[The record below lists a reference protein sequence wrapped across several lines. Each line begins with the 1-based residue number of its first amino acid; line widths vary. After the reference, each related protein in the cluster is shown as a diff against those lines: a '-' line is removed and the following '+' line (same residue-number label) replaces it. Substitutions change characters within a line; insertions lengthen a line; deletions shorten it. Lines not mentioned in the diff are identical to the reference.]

1 MFKIT
6 VMTKQYPTEK
16 QEKIIQALGT
26 ILAGEVKTKN
36 YGKEIYLY
44 KESKK
49 HKDLERFYELVRQQR
64 ILDVARKT
72 LRKGIVGN
80 STIFFINLS
89 GYPPDGCLNTESHRV
104 IVKDRRNI
112 QPQRRKYERRCQGDN
127 GHRLM
132 AIRMSA
138 SPEAISKI
146 VFWFKVPIL
155 NCF

>member
-26 ILAGEVKTKN
+26 VLAGEIKTKN
-36 YGKEIYLY
+36 YGKEVYLY

-49 HKDLERFYELVRQQR
+49 YKDLERFYELVRHQR

-80 STIFFINLS
+80 STIFFINKQVAFV
-89 GYPPDGCLNTESHRV
+89 GKVNFCDEEGESPLGPIR
-104 IVKDRRNI
+104 IEIEYKDIEQLIDWLTPYTKNGAEVKLVKSF
-112 QPQRRKYERRCQGDN
+112 P
-127 GHRLM
+127 
-132 AIRMSA
+132 
-138 SPEAISKI
+138 
-146 VFWFKVPIL
+146 
-155 NCF
+155 

>member
-26 ILAGEVKTKN
+26 VLAGEIKTKN
-36 YGKEIYLY
+36 YGKEVYLY

-49 HKDLERFYELVRQQR
+49 HKDLERFYELVRHQR

-80 STIFFINLS
+80 STIFFINKQVAFV
-89 GYPPDGCLNTESHRV
+89 G
-104 IVKDRRNI
+104 KDAN
-112 QPQRRKYERRCQGDN
+112 
-127 GHRLM
+127 
-132 AIRMSA
+132 
-138 SPEAISKI
+138 
-146 VFWFKVPIL
+146 
-155 NCF
+155 

>member
-72 LRKGIVGN
+72 LRKSIVGN
-80 STIFFINLS
+80 STIFFINKQVAFV
-89 GYPPDGCLNTESHRV
+89 GKINFCDEEGESPLGPIR
-104 IVKDRRNI
+104 IEIEYKDIELLIDWLTPYTKNGAEVKLVKSF
-112 QPQRRKYERRCQGDN
+112 P
-127 GHRLM
+127 
-132 AIRMSA
+132 
-138 SPEAISKI
+138 
-146 VFWFKVPIL
+146 
-155 NCF
+155 

>member
-72 LRKGIVGN
+72 LRKNIVGN
-80 STIFFINLS
+80 STIFFINKQVAFV
-89 GYPPDGCLNTESHRV
+89 GKINFCDEEGESPLGPIRIEIEYKDIEHL
-104 IVKDRRNI
+104 IDWLTPYTKNGAEVKLVKKF
-112 QPQRRKYERRCQGDN
+112 P
-127 GHRLM
+127 
-132 AIRMSA
+132 
-138 SPEAISKI
+138 
-146 VFWFKVPIL
+146 
-155 NCF
+155 

>member
-72 LRKGIVGN
+72 LRKSIVGN
-80 STIFFINLS
+80 STIFFINKQVAFV
-89 GYPPDGCLNTESHRV
+89 GKINFCDEEGESPLGPIRIEIEYKDIEHL
-104 IVKDRRNI
+104 IDWLTPYTKNGAEVKLVKSF
-112 QPQRRKYERRCQGDN
+112 P
-127 GHRLM
+127 
-132 AIRMSA
+132 
-138 SPEAISKI
+138 
-146 VFWFKVPIL
+146 
-155 NCF
+155 